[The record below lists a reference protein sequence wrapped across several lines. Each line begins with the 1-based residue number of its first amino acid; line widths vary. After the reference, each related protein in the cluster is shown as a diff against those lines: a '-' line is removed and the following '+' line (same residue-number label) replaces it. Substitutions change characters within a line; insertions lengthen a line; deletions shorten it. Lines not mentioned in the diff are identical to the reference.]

1 MMVDRPRAT
10 WFAPG
15 VKVLVTGAGGF
26 LGKALVRALTTRGD
40 SVRALVRRP
49 EPALQHPSVEVLLGD
64 ATDPK
69 ALAAAVRGME
79 VVFHLAGLRRATE
92 RDDFWRV
99 NVGATRLLLD
109 ACAAGA
115 PALRRFVLAGSRAAS
130 APSATGCR
138 EEEPAAPVEWYGESK
153 AEAERVTF
161 LYGDRLPV
169 TVARPPRIMGAGDR
183 ENLIFFK
190 LARRGWA
197 LAFGGARPI
206 SWIDVDDC
214 AQGLLLL
221 ADRPE
226 AVGQAFFLASDER
239 TTVQGVMLAAAEALG
254 VEVRRLE
261 VPGPLLSAAAR
272 LADLISR
279 TSGRKLPLNRKLA
292 QQLLAPGWV
301 CDTAKAGTRLGFH
314 ATTPLRESMARAA
327 RWYLERGWL

>member
-1 MMVDRPRAT
+1 MT
-10 WFAPG
+10 I
-15 VKVLVTGAGGF
+15 LVTGAGGF
-26 LGKALVRALTTRGD
+26 LGQALVRALRVRGD
-40 SVRALVRRP
+40 AVRALVRRP
-49 EPALQHPSVEVLLGD
+49 EPALVRPGVEVILGD

-69 ALAAAVRGME
+69 VLAAAVEGAE

-92 RDDFWRV
+92 RDAFWRV

-109 ACAAGA
+109 ACVAGA

-153 AEAERVTF
+153 AEAERVAF
-161 LYGDRLPV
+161 LYLDRLPV

-197 LAFGGARPI
+197 LGFGGDRPL

-214 AQGLLLL
+214 AQGMLLL

-226 AVGQAFFLASDER
+226 AVGQAFFLASDQR
-239 TTVQGVMLAAAEALG
+239 TSVQGVMLAAAEALG
-254 VEVRRLE
+254 VPARRVD
-261 VPGPLLSAAAR
+261 VPGPVLSAAAR
-272 LADLISR
+272 LADLVSR
-279 TSGRKLPLNRKLA
+279 VSGRKLPLNRKLA

-301 CDTAKAGTRLGFH
+301 CDTGKARSLLGFT
-314 ATTPLRESMARAA
+314 APTPLHDSMARAA
-327 RWYLERGWL
+327 RWYRERGWV